1 MASSYQPGVRRVS
14 LEGTSSRGFAPVQ
27 AADNSQAV
35 LQRGLSDLDA
45 LDRVR
50 QFNLKPVNNGL
61 EALGKLSSTAIGLL
75 TENQQNKNDN
85 DRKLGIADILNGE
98 MQPKPEALQ
107 TYRENTTQLRSAAIE
122 EQTALNNL
130 ESTRPDVAVEIRAND
145 PVVSGWR
152 QYGRAEGT
160 ALKATANAEM
170 LFEQA
175 MSSTIKNIPIV
186 AADGSVRMIAPSE
199 AQSMAE
205 LNAAWSVILQGFIG
219 ASGLDGINPLLLA
232 EHVTPKIMDIKAR
245 VFSAGAKRIAAVQKD
260 AAVVGV
266 TARLGGALANSNLDD
281 PKNLAYI
288 FQFGG
293 AEWAAAEGIPRS
305 EADKKTLDWM
315 LEDAIRRR
323 KGGAIN
329 LLEQAPRAQ
338 DGSMSLGT
346 LGTFYPDVF
355 DAARNKLKSLNKIDA
370 DERKAAQ
377 LATVENVVKA
387 YGLDI
392 IGKPPNEVQR
402 LWTIAQQTLGEM
414 SKAGLEG
421 ASEALI
427 LHNQKPK
434 RRVDQTVEDNFV
446 ADFNAHP
453 GRYSKAQVEKHIA
466 DGEFSPDLLDRLKF
480 PEDVAGPMV
489 KPFKAQIDK
498 AALGAITA
506 QLSGSAFKP
515 TDLASGEVITRS
527 NQLGAEIY
535 DAVLRVAAQK
545 GSLTDEDVN
554 AVTERIIKKALDPKT
569 GDKRFLVNPKRSD
582 KPGRPVEFMAPLVD
596 KTLRVNQTRA
606 GATALIDWSQIAPA
620 DLRGMGVK
628 PRDQVIAP
636 RTLEIGIETYKKT
649 GAFPG
654 DQQDAIRL
662 TGTTQTEFIRAQTG
676 EPRSLADLA
685 QGLQLAILD
694 NPRSTNLERVRA
706 NWEIKRKE
714 LLFQATP
721 TPSGGVAPE
730 TAELLQSLGRVEG
743 GAREY
748 EAANSGTADDMRQ
761 GIPGLTSM
769 TIDQIQGTKAHHVGK
784 YQLQLGKGRTLD
796 LLKQKIGLTGN
807 EKFTPELQDRM
818 ASELIWGGWKR
829 PELTA
834 YLKGGGN
841 LEKAVADFNNEWEAG
856 KLNFDARPYLRR
868 MRAAYQVRGGSAV
881 GLTGNFRKEN
891 VAVVNWETKGRG
903 DSYQKGGVDVYFN
916 DKQFPA
922 IAPGKVTDIGRQPDG
937 KTSYGIYVIT
947 EHKDPKTGQTFQL
960 INAHLDAVHVKVG
973 DPVQVGTILGRQG
986 STGSTSPGGIASI
999 DPLEPAPR
1007 GSKQTIPYRR
1017 PEVLKELLLPL
1028 LR

>member
-1 MASSYQPGVRRVS
+1 
-14 LEGTSSRGFAPVQ
+14 
-27 AADNSQAV
+27 
-35 LQRGLSDLDA
+35 
-45 LDRVR
+45 VR
-50 QFNLKPVNNGL
+50 QFNLKPVDNGL

-85 DRKLGIADILNGE
+85 DRKLGIADILNGD

-266 TARLGGALANSNLDD
+266 TARLGGALANSNMDD

-315 LEDAIRRR
+315 LEEAIRRR
-323 KGGAIN
+323 NSGAIE
-329 LLEQAPRAQ
+329 LLQQAPRSE

-355 DAARNKLKSLNKIDA
+355 DVARNKLKSLNKVDA

-387 YGLDI
+387 YGVDI
-392 IGKPPNEVQR
+392 IGKPPNEVQK
-402 LWTIAQQTLGEM
+402 LWTIAQRTLGEM
-414 SKAGLEG
+414 SEAGLEG
-421 ASEALI
+421 AAEALI

-434 RRVDQTVEDNFV
+434 RRVDQSVEDNFV
-446 ADFNAHP
+446 ADFNANP

-466 DGEFSPDLLDRLKF
+466 DGEFSPDLLGRLKF
-480 PEDVAGPMV
+480 PEDVAGPMAE
-489 KPFKAQIDK
+489 KHRARINK

-506 QLSGSAFKP
+506 QLTVTGAFQP
-515 TDLASGEVITRS
+515 TDLAAGEVITRS
-527 NQLGAEIY
+527 DQLGAEIY
-535 DAVLRVAAQK
+535 EAVLRVAAQK

-554 AVTERIIKKALDPKT
+554 AVTERILKKALDQKT

-596 KTLRVNQTRA
+596 RTLSVNQTRA

-620 DLRGMGVK
+620 DLRGIGVK
-628 PRDQVIAP
+628 PRDRVIASG
-636 RTLEIGIETYKKT
+636 TLETGIETYRKT

-706 NWEIKRKE
+706 NWQIKRKE
-714 LLFQATP
+714 MLFQNTPVAT
-721 TPSGGVAPE
+721 GGISPE
-730 TAELLQSLGRVEG
+730 TAELLRGLAPKEG
-743 GAREY
+743 GPMGY
-748 EAANSGTADDMRQ
+748 EAANSGKSDDMRQ
-761 GIPGLTSM
+761 GIPGLTNM
-769 TIDQIQGTKAHHVGK
+769 TVNQVLANPAHHVGQ

-796 LLKQKIGLTGN
+796 LLKQKMGLTGN
-807 EKFTPELQDRM
+807 EKFTPDLQDRM

-829 PELTA
+829 PALTA

-841 LEKAVADFNNEWEAG
+841 LEAAVTDFNNEWEAG
-856 KLNFDARPYLRR
+856 KLTFDARPYLRR
-868 MRAAYQVRGGSAV
+868 MRAAYQVRGGGAV

-986 STGSTSPGGIASI
+986 STGSTSAGGIASI